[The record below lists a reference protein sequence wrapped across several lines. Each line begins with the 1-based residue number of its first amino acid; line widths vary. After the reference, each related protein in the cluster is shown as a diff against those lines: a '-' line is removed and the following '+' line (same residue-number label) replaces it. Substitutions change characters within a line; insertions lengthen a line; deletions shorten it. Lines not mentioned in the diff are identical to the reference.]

1 VPLNAGRLVAS
12 QVASTALQEHQR
24 RCQERGFDDGEHA
37 REPLFISSRWL
48 DTESSPKCIGHSR
61 ALTQRFCN
69 LFRLGAI
76 HFYLRLHRRYSACS
90 LLRSTC
96 RRKPLFRRCMCWEGV
111 DALHNNVFGTKI
123 MKDGSQRREPE
134 TSVFVLIA
142 RRMEPEHPAVRLKGH
157 SAQAPEWPF
166 AVSRSVSARRK
177 RAVIEIARSKARSR
191 GAAYRPCTARLI
203 ESPTAY

>member
-1 VPLNAGRLVAS
+1 MRIRCGAPPR
-12 QVASTALQEHQR
+12 STASYSSSASRSPSR
-24 RCQERGFDDGEHA
+24 RFRSIWCPGDIGRCRPAFRRAFGIDG
-37 REPLFISSRWL
+37 
-48 DTESSPKCIGHSR
+48 
-61 ALTQRFCN
+61 LTQRFCN
-69 LFRLGAI
+69 LCQTSIFLRLGAI

-96 RRKPLFRRCMCWEGV
+96 RRKPLFRRRMCWEGV
-111 DALHNNVFGTKI
+111 DALHNNVFGRKI

-166 AVSRSVSARRK
+166 AISRSVSARRK
-177 RAVIEIARSKARSR
+177 RAVIEIARSKTRSR

-203 ESPTAY
+203 ESPVARTP

>member
-1 VPLNAGRLVAS
+1 MRLKFPHGRNRAVPCYPRPAKSRIEPARRDLAGSPRLF
-12 QVASTALQEHQR
+12 L
-24 RCQERGFDDGEHA
+24 
-37 REPLFISSRWL
+37 
-48 DTESSPKCIGHSR
+48 
-61 ALTQRFCN
+61 
-69 LFRLGAI
+69 RLGAI

-96 RRKPLFRRCMCWEGV
+96 RRKPLFRRRMCWEGV

-166 AVSRSVSARRK
+166 AISRSVSARRK
-177 RAVIEIARSKARSR
+177 RAVIEIARSKTRSR

-203 ESPTAY
+203 ESPVARTP